1 MDTHH
6 LKVFVAV
13 FRSLSFS
20 QAAEALRISQPTVSE
35 HVKNLEAEMDCRLF
49 DRLGRTIRPTMEA
62 EILFPEATRLM
73 EGMESIRNRLSR
85 AGKSVSG
92 KLVIGASTIPGT
104 YLVPSLSSEFRKI
117 HPGISYEILV
127 ADSRG
132 IARMV
137 TGHSLLLGIVGAQ
150 IDTERLECT
159 PLFEDEIILVAPAS
173 MEVKKRVGRKEL
185 ALLPLMTRE
194 EGSGTRRTVET
205 HLQRAGVDPAGLN
218 VTATLGSTESV
229 KQSVKE
235 GLGLSFLSRRA
246 VQDELASDILRHIA
260 VTGLR
265 ITREFT
271 LIRHRKITLPNPYQA
286 CVEYIVKQGEDL
298 RRKG

>member
-13 FRSLSFS
+13 YRSLSFS

-35 HVKNLEAEMDCRLF
+35 HVKNLEAELDCRLF

-62 EILFPEATRLM
+62 EVLFPEAIRLI
-73 EGMESIRNRLSR
+73 EGMESIRDRLSR
-85 AGKSVSG
+85 AGKSVIG

-104 YLVPSLSSEFRKI
+104 YLVPSISSEFRKI
-117 HPGISYEILV
+117 HPGVSYEILV
-127 ADSRG
+127 ADSQG
-132 IARMV
+132 ITRMV
-137 TGHSLLLGIVGAQ
+137 TDHSLLLGIVGAQ

-159 PLFEDEIILVAPAS
+159 PVFEDEIILVAPAS
-173 MEVKKRVGRKEL
+173 VEVKKRVSKKEFG
-185 ALLPLMTRE
+185 LLPLITRE
-194 EGSGTRRTVET
+194 EGSGTRRTVEY
-205 HLQRAGVDPAGLN
+205 HLQRLGVDPAGLN

-229 KQSVKE
+229 RQSVKE

-246 VQDELASDILRHIA
+246 VQDDLASGILTHIA

-271 LIRHRKITLPNPYQA
+271 LIRHRKITLPSPYQA
-286 CVEYIVKQGEDL
+286 FVEYILKRGESL
-298 RRKG
+298 RLKN

>member
-13 FRSLSFS
+13 YRSLSFS

-35 HVKNLEAEMDCRLF
+35 HVKNLEAELDCRLF
-49 DRLGRTIRPTMEA
+49 DRLGRTIRPTVEA
-62 EILFPEATRLM
+62 EMLFPEAIRLL
-73 EGMESIRNRLSR
+73 EGMESIRDRLSR

-92 KLVIGASTIPGT
+92 KLIIGASTIPGT
-104 YLVPSLSSEFRKI
+104 YLVPSISSEFRKL
-117 HPGISYEILV
+117 HPGVSYEIPV

-137 TGHSLLLGIVGAQ
+137 TDHRLLLGIVGAQ
-150 IDTERLECT
+150 IDTERLECA

-173 MEVKKRVGRKEL
+173 MKVKKRVRKKEL
-185 ALLPLMTRE
+185 VLLPLITRE

-205 HLQRAGVDPAGLN
+205 HLRRMGIDPAELN

-246 VQDELASDILRHIA
+246 VQDDLDSGVLTQVA

-265 ITREFT
+265 INREFT
-271 LIRHRKITLPNPYQA
+271 LIKHRKITLPNPYLA
-286 CVEYIVKQGEDL
+286 FVEYLLKQGGGL
-298 RRKG
+298 RRKN